1 MLSLWWLITGK
12 TVAGTPLRDPR
23 QNVTREEALRMYT
36 VGSAWLSSDEKRKG
50 SIEAG
55 KFADLAVL
63 SADYLTIPEDQI
75 RSIESLLTMVG
86 GRVVYTAKPFAQFQA
101 Q

>member
-12 TVAGTPLRDPR
+12 TIAGTTIRDPR

-36 VGSAWLSSDEKRKG
+36 MGSAWFTFDDWRKG
-50 SIEAG
+50 SIEVG

-63 SADYLTIPEDQI
+63 NGDYLTVPEDRI
-75 RSIESLLTMVG
+75 PTLESILTMVG
-86 GRVVYTAKPFAQFQA
+86 GRVVYAAGPFAQLERR
-101 Q
+101 